1 MAALTRWIL
10 SHKRL
15 VAGLWLIITVISFA
29 SVQKANNALSQ
40 QFSVP
45 GREGYETN
53 QVIIHTYGNGGRT
66 PPLVPVITLASGTVD
81 SPGVRAQLGAAFA
94 RAQAAL
100 PGLRVVSYAS
110 TGNRMFVSKDGR
122 TTFGLVYVPEGRGFA
137 ASPALPAT
145 QQALAGLTIAGGT
158 FHLTGTDALQTG
170 GGGGGAGVLLE
181 ALLGGVGALI
191 VLAFVFGSF
200 LAVVPIFMAIVA
212 IPTTFL
218 LVWAVTTVTDVS
230 FIVEFLISLIGLGIA
245 IDYSLLVVLRWRE
258 ERTAG
263 RDNLAAVQ
271 KAMET
276 SGSAVLFSG
285 TTVAVGL
292 LALVVLPL
300 PFLRS
305 VGYGGM
311 LIPLVSVLVAITLLP
326 VVLATIGPSIDV
338 PRRLRPQTSRFW
350 TGWGALMVR
359 RRWLAT
365 GVAALI
371 LAALII
377 PAFSI
382 SIGDPKADSLS
393 KAGDAYVGLQ
403 ALEGAGIGP
412 GPLNP
417 IEVLAPAGNQ
427 SALAAKLAGVHG
439 VLGAAAPTGPAWQR
453 GNSSLLVALTQ
464 ADGSSSEG
472 RATLDRVRD
481 SARGQNASIR
491 IAGAGAENEDFISAA
506 YGSFPLMIAL
516 IVLVTFVLL
525 ARAFRSLLLPL
536 KAVILVLIS
545 VGAAWGFL
553 TLVWQNGNGS
563 KQIWGIEATGSITSF
578 IPLMVFAFLFGISM
592 DYEVFLLARMR
603 EEYDAHGSTD
613 AAVIKGIGSTGRLV
627 TSAAI
632 ILFLAFAALA
642 SGPDTTIKIFATGLA
657 AGILL
662 DATVI
667 RMLLVPALVSLFGR
681 WNWWMPE
688 LAARLLRVEPS
699 AVHAEAY
706 PHGSI
711 PSPARGEATARA

>member
-10 SHKRL
+10 SHKLL

-81 SPGVRAQLGAAFA
+81 SPGVRAKLGAAFA
-94 RAQAAL
+94 RVQAAL

-350 TGWGALMVR
+350 TGWGTLMVR

-403 ALEGAGIGP
+403 ALERSGIGP

-417 IEVLAPAGNQ
+417 IEVLAPAGDQ
-427 SALAAKLAGVHG
+427 SALAGKLAGVQG
-439 VLGAAAPTGPAWQR
+439 VLGAAAPTGPSWQR

-481 SARGQNASIR
+481 SAHAQNASIR

-525 ARAFRSLLLPL
+525 ARAFR
-536 KAVILVLIS
+536 
-545 VGAAWGFL
+545 
-553 TLVWQNGNGS
+553 
-563 KQIWGIEATGSITSF
+563 
-578 IPLMVFAFLFGISM
+578 
-592 DYEVFLLARMR
+592 
-603 EEYDAHGSTD
+603 
-613 AAVIKGIGSTGRLV
+613 
-627 TSAAI
+627 
-632 ILFLAFAALA
+632 
-642 SGPDTTIKIFATGLA
+642 
-657 AGILL
+657 
-662 DATVI
+662 
-667 RMLLVPALVSLFGR
+667 
-681 WNWWMPE
+681 
-688 LAARLLRVEPS
+688 
-699 AVHAEAY
+699 
-706 PHGSI
+706 
-711 PSPARGEATARA
+711 